1 MHDYDLD
8 KITRKVT
15 GLCRA
20 KGLWPDCV
28 KLPEAEY
35 RAIFGENGLR
45 GKQKVILIDDVK
57 DLYFESGPVVCP
69 VVHYSMSLSNADTV
83 KDKPQP
89 PGYRDPVISD
99 RCGDCCRFS
108 LAKSLGW
115 CKKFV
120 TILKT
125 RNNHLRGVRSL
136 LSSHRQPRIT
146 LGGIT
151 RKDLSPV
158 PPEQLRSRTWKNI
171 LF

>member
-1 MHDYDLD
+1 VPEALPGDDNREEVEMHDYDLD

-45 GKQKVILIDDVK
+45 GKQTVILIDDVK

-115 CKKFV
+115 CKKFDCTV
-120 TILKT
+120 DFD
-125 RNNHLRGVRSL
+125 
-136 LSSHRQPRIT
+136 
-146 LGGIT
+146 GICDDFEDA
-151 RKDLSPV
+151 K
-158 PPEQLRSRTWKNI
+158 
-171 LF
+171 

>member
-1 MHDYDLD
+1 MHDYDLG
-8 KITRKVT
+8 KIAKVVALRWEAS
-15 GLCRA
+15 GI
-20 KGLWPDCV
+20 WPDFV

-45 GKQKVILIDDVK
+45 GKQTVILIDDVK

-115 CKKFV
+115 CKKFDCTV
-120 TILKT
+120 DFD
-125 RNNHLRGVRSL
+125 
-136 LSSHRQPRIT
+136 
-146 LGGIT
+146 GICDDFEDA
-151 RKDLSPV
+151 K
-158 PPEQLRSRTWKNI
+158 
-171 LF
+171 